1 MYFVLEGIL
10 RIVSANDKG
19 VERTH
24 YFYKE
29 GQFCSILSSFT
40 DGSHAEA
47 AIRAA
52 SDASV
57 LSITRTKL
65 QELCT
70 RLPYMKEVI
79 DEVIRRRLVEKIN
92 IRNLYIGEDAE
103 AQYRLFMTHQP
114 DIAARVPQKD
124 IASFL
129 GITPQSLSRIRKNLS
144 R

>member
-1 MYFVLEGIL
+1 
-10 RIVSANDKG
+10 
-19 VERTH
+19 
-24 YFYKE
+24 
-29 GQFCSILSSFT
+29 
-40 DGSHAEA
+40 
-47 AIRAA
+47 
-52 SDASV
+52 
-57 LSITRTKL
+57 
-65 QELCT
+65 
-70 RLPYMKEVI
+70 MKEVI